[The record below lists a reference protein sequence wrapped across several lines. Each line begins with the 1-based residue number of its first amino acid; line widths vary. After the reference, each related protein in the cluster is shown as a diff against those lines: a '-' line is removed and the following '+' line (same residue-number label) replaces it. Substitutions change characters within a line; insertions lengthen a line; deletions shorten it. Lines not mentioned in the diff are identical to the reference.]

1 MNGYILESKS
11 IIGSEIW
18 KKPPLYFKVWHYLL
32 LKAQFKQNGNLDR
45 GQLFTSIPEIADAC
59 SYYVGFRKVTPSKKE
74 IWSVL
79 QFLRNPNEGND
90 EGNGKGTMIETTK
103 VTHGIIVT
111 ICNYNKYQDPTTYES
126 NTEGNDE
133 NPAKELRKGR
143 DGNNIKNEL
152 IMNKNEKNIS
162 NNTITYQK
170 IVELY
175 HECCPS
181 LSKVRSLSDTRKKHI
196 KARLQ
201 KHTIDEFREVFE
213 KTEASDWCTGRSSD
227 WKADLDWIVKSEDH
241 FLRVLE
247 GRYDNK
253 DKTIDKARDSIS
265 RIQQGMTQE
274 EIDEQRRLFG

>member
-79 QFLRNPNEGND
+79 QFLRNPYEGND
-90 EGNGKGTMIETTK
+90 ESNGKGTMIETTK

-126 NTEGNDE
+126 NAEGNDE

-152 IMNKNEKNIS
+152 IMNKNEKNIYDS
-162 NNTITYQK
+162 CQE
-170 IVELY
+170 IVDLY
-175 HECCPS
+175 HVCCPS
-181 LSKVRSLSDTRKKHI
+181 LSKVRSLSDARKKHI

-201 KHTIDEFREVFE
+201 SHTVDEFREVFE

-227 WKADLDWIVKSEDH
+227 WKADLDWIVRSEDH
-241 FLRVLE
+241 FLRILE
-247 GRYDNK
+247 GRYDNRGGAK
-253 DKTIDKARDSIS
+253 DKTISDMRDIVD
-265 RIQQGMTQE
+265 GMTP
-274 EIDEQRRLFG
+274 DEYMDLERTFNE